1 MLVNWHSLSLP
12 CIIYVVFYHP
22 SVHLGVHTQRIVEC
36 VFLQQLTSTNIN
48 DCLLFA
54 RCYIKL
60 ARQNDKYDMI
70 PAQRNL
76 YSSEESREV
85 KETFSLNSYW
95 VPSMCQMLVGSR
107 DTPMTETDKLSAVLE
122 LTSCWWEINNKEN
135 KQIMYYVYIILLE
148 GSKFC
153 REEK

>member
-1 MLVNWHSLSLP
+1 
-12 CIIYVVFYHP
+12 
-22 SVHLGVHTQRIVEC
+22 
-36 VFLQQLTSTNIN
+36 
-48 DCLLFA
+48 
-54 RCYIKL
+54 
-60 ARQNDKYDMI
+60 MI

-95 VPSMCQMLVGSR
+95 VPSMCQMLIGSR